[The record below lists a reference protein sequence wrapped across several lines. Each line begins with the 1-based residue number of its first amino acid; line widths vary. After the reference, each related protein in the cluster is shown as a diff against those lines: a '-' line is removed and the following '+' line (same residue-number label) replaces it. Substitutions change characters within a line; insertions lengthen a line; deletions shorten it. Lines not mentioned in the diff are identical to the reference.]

1 MRKELEKINN
11 RLETIEENEDIKF
24 TYFQFIIWIL
34 IIFGLFGGV
43 LYYIYN

>member
-24 TYFQFIIWIL
+24 TYFQFTIWIL
-34 IIFGLFGGV
+34 IIFVLFGGV